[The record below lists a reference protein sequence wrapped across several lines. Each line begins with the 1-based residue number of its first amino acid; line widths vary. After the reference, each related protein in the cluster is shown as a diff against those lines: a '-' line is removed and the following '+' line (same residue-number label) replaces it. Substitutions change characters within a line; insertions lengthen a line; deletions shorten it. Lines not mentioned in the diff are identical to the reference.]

1 MVPGVCSGVGGRKGP
16 FEERSTL
23 SKGSLVLG
31 RQVLCRIVR
40 MGYDDLPHS
49 LHERS
54 LDDSENLITIQVPCC
69 KDEIMGRQRAQHASY
84 LWKYLVLVIDDSNRF
99 ALD

>member
-1 MVPGVCSGVGGRKGP
+1 MLGTARSDVGAQLLPGDFSGVGRRKAT
-16 FEERSTL
+16 FEERSTP
-23 SKGSLVLG
+23 SKRSLVLG

-54 LDDSENLITIQVPCC
+54 LDDSENLITIQVPC
-69 KDEIMGRQRAQHASY
+69 
-84 LWKYLVLVIDDSNRF
+84 
-99 ALD
+99 